1 MTDSLATWLY
11 AVTAAPEGGT
21 PPQGLTGVAD
31 EPVRLVE
38 KAGLAAVVGSVP
50 LEEFD
55 EDALRG
61 HLEDLEWLER
71 TARAHHRVINGVARQ
86 GQVIP
91 LRFATLYHDDDR
103 VRAMLQERREDF
115 AATLRRVAGRTEWGV
130 KAYVDPRSFLPDPD
144 EPAGGE
150 DSPGTAYLLRRRAQ
164 RQDQETAHLRATE
177 RAEEIHASLAAL
189 AVATAAHPPQDTA
202 LAAYEGWMVLNNSY
216 LVPDGLTEEFTALV
230 TALGERCLAFTL
242 EVSGPWP
249 PYSFTAPPKREGQEG
264 QEGEARPKEAP
275 S

>member
-11 AVTAAPEGGT
+11 AVMAAPEDGA

-55 EDALRG
+55 EEALRG

-71 TARAHHRVINGVARQ
+71 TARAHHRVINGAARQ

-115 AATLRRVAGRTEWGV
+115 TATLRRVAGRTEWGV

-144 EPAGGE
+144 EPM
-150 DSPGTAYLLRRRAQ
+150 RRRGQPRHRLSAAPHGPSG
-164 RQDQETAHLRATE
+164 RTRRPRICGRPSAR
-177 RAEEIHASLAAL
+177 RRSMPPSPRWRWRRPPIHRR
-189 AVATAAHPPQDTA
+189 TPRWPRTRD
-202 LAAYEGWMVLNNSY
+202 GW
-216 LVPDGLTEEFTALV
+216 
-230 TALGERCLAFTL
+230 C
-242 EVSGPWP
+242 
-249 PYSFTAPPKREGQEG
+249 
-264 QEGEARPKEAP
+264 
-275 S
+275 